1 MMKNPIP
8 LLALLLAMILS
19 LGQCFYQK
27 NCDCGTADVTP
38 SVSNSTKAM
47 AAPLA
52 AIALEDGSAFST
64 TTDDNLRFMR
74 SDYDHLMPLST
85 SLEGV
90 FNKTA
95 AYLKGHPDRSLKVIG
110 YYTEGEK
117 NPSTFP
123 TLGLARANDIKAIL
137 TRLGASASQIEM
149 ADLKFKS
156 SDLTFNADTL
166 IGGARYEFMSLVK
179 NDTRLSDIEKRLK
192 DKPIILYF
200 ATNQSNLL
208 LSDQQKQDFAD
219 LQYYLEHKEGAK
231 SSVTGHT
238 DNVGNLDK
246 NNTLS
251 RSRADFIKNYMTK
264 IGFPADKMTAEGKGP
279 SVPMATNETVEGRS
293 KNRRVEVGIQ

>member
-1 MMKNPIP
+1 MKNPIP
-8 LLALLLAMILS
+8 LLALLLGMTLFI
-19 LGQCFYQK
+19 GQCLFQK
-27 NCDCGTADVTP
+27 DCGCGVSDVPP
-38 SVSNSTKAM
+38 SVSSTSKAL

-52 AIALEDGSAFST
+52 AIALEDGAAFSSK
-64 TTDDNLRFMR
+64 TDDNLRFIT
-74 SDYDHLMPLST
+74 SDYEHLKPLNA

-95 AYLKGHPDRSLKVIG
+95 AYLKAHPDRSLKVIG

-123 TLGLARANDIKAIL
+123 TLGLARANDIKTIL
-137 TRLGASASQIEM
+137 TDLGASASQIEM

-246 NNTLS
+246 NNALS

>member
-1 MMKNPIP
+1 MKNPIP
-8 LLALLLAMILS
+8 LLALLLGMTLFI
-19 LGQCFYQK
+19 GQCLYQK
-27 NCDCGTADVTP
+27 DCGCGVSDVTP
-38 SVSNSTKAM
+38 SVGSTSKALLT
-47 AAPLA
+47 PLA
-52 AIALEDGSAFST
+52 AIALEDGSAFSSK
-64 TTDDNLRFMR
+64 TDDNLRFIK
-74 SDYDHLMPLST
+74 SDYEHLKPLNA

-90 FNKTA
+90 FDKTA
-95 AYLKGHPDRSLKVIG
+95 AYLKAHPDRSLKVTG

-123 TLGLARANDIKAIL
+123 TLGFARANDIKTIL
-137 TRLGASASQIEM
+137 TGLGASASQIEM

-192 DKPIILYF
+192 GKPIILYF
-200 ATNQSNLL
+200 ATNQSDLS

-231 SSVTGHT
+231 SNVTGHT